1 VETNTVID
9 FLIFTS
15 PTLEELV
22 AKIFHECLK
31 PAEGDEPVKQCGYKL
46 MDYYE

>member
-1 VETNTVID
+1 MID
-9 FLIFTS
+9 FVIFTS

-22 AKIFHECLK
+22 AKVVRESLK